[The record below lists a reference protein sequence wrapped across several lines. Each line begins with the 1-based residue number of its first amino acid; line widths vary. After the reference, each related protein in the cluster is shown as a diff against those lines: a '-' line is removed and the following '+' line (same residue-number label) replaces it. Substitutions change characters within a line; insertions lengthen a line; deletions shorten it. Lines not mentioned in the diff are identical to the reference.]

1 MTALKT
7 CLCLVL
13 AVLTLAPFSV
23 LAAETGAQAT
33 GTPATG
39 TPALTGTAATPAD
52 ETLPAETASGEPI
65 KFSDVDYD
73 STLGKTIEKLVDK
86 GVISGFPDGTF
97 KSSQTLTRAEFSKI
111 IVTFASAD
119 TAVNLDSGFPDVDN
133 VGRGALGKAIYQGR

>member
-1 MTALKT
+1 MTALKK

-23 LAAETGAQAT
+23 LAAETG
-33 GTPATG
+33 
-39 TPALTGTAATPAD
+39 TPALTQTATSPAD

-86 GVISGFPDGTF
+86 GVISGFPDRDVQIKSDADARRVF
-97 KSSQTLTRAEFSKI
+97 K
-111 IVTFASAD
+111 
-119 TAVNLDSGFPDVDN
+119 DN
-133 VGRGALGKAIYQGR
+133 RHLRERGHGGELRLRLPRC